1 MLCTMKIYLVGG
13 AVRDTLLNQKVSEK
27 DWVVV
32 GATPEEMLKRGFKK
46 VGKYFPV
53 FIHPKTGEEYALART
68 ERKTSHGYHG
78 FTFNTSPHI
87 TIEDDLK
94 RRDLTI
100 NAIAQDADGTL
111 IDPWG
116 GQQDIKARLLRHVSH
131 TFVEDPVRV
140 LRVARFAA
148 RFESLGFTIAP
159 ETLNLIQEMV
169 ANGEVDYLVAERVWQ
184 ETAKAFATGRPS
196 IYLKTLLDVGALAR
210 IAPELDNF
218 FHHLADSAD
227 KDNISMSTFLFD
239 AIDQAPKHM
248 PDILL
253 AILSFYAHRI
263 GVSINTLSERWKL
276 PSRCQKIIRLAEKS
290 DTSLK
295 SAADLSNEE
304 LLDFLTQT
312 DALRD
317 REQLQN
323 LLTAYELS
331 NFENICLA
339 APINRITCALDTV
352 AAVKFDS
359 SLQDLPGAQ
368 AKAQVRKKYLEA
380 LNSL

>member
-13 AVRDTLLNQKVSEK
+13 AVRDALLNQKVSEK

-32 GATPEEMLKRGFKK
+32 GATPKEMLKQGFKQ
-46 VGKYFPV
+46 VGKHFPV
-53 FIHPKTGEEYALART
+53 FIHPRTGEEYALART

-78 FTFNTSPHI
+78 FKFNTSPNV

-116 GQQDIKARLLRHVSH
+116 GQQDIKAHLLRHVSH
-131 TFVEDPVRV
+131 AFVEDPVRI

-148 RFESLGFTIAP
+148 RFEALGFTIAP
-159 ETLNLIQEMV
+159 ETLNLMQEMV

-218 FHHLADSAD
+218 FHQLADSAD
-227 KDNISMSTFLFD
+227 KDNISMSTSLFD
-239 AIDQAPKHM
+239 AIDQAPKHV

-253 AILSFYAHRI
+253 AILSFCAHRI
-263 GVSINTLSERWKL
+263 GVSISTLSERWKL
-276 PSRCQKIIRLAEKS
+276 PSRYQKIICLAEKS

-304 LLDFLTQT
+304 LLDFLTQA

-331 NFENICLA
+331 NFENICLT
-339 APINRITCALDTV
+339 APINRITHALDTV

-359 SLQDLPGAQ
+359 SLQDLPGEQ

>member
-1 MLCTMKIYLVGG
+1 M
-13 AVRDTLLNQKVSEK
+13 RDTLLNQKVSEK

-32 GATPEEMLKRGFKK
+32 GATPKEMLKRGFKQ

-53 FIHPKTGEEYALART
+53 FIHPRTGEEYALART

-78 FTFNTSPHI
+78 FKFNTSPNI
-87 TIEDDLK
+87 SIEDDLK

-100 NAIAQDADGTL
+100 NAIAQDSDGTL

-116 GQQDIKARLLRHVSH
+116 GQQDIKACLLRHVSH
-131 TFVEDPVRV
+131 AFVEDPVRV

-196 IYLKTLLDVGALAR
+196 IYLKTLLGVGALAR

-218 FHHLADSAD
+218 FHHLANSAG
-227 KDNISMSTFLFD
+227 KDNIPMSTSLFD
-239 AIDQAPKHM
+239 AIDQAPKHV

-263 GVSINTLSERWKL
+263 GLSINTLSERWKL

-290 DTSLK
+290 DISLK

-304 LLDFLTQT
+304 LLDFLNQA

-331 NFENICLA
+331 NFENICLT
-339 APINRITCALDTV
+339 APINRITLALDTV

-359 SLQDLPGAQ
+359 SLQDLPGEQ